1 MNKITLLL
9 LLITSIGFSQ
19 TNPIDFEPSGNGSSW
34 TWNVFEADTPAL
46 EFVANPNTTGN
57 TSATVAKITVKQ
69 GGAVYAGTN
78 TTGQGTFDLSE
89 ANSTVRIWV
98 YKTVISDIGIKFEQG
113 AASTGEIKVAN
124 TKINQWEEII
134 FDMSPK
140 IGEPE
145 STGITGLVVFPD
157 FDARTQDNIIFFDT
171 ITFSSKST
179 LPSVDPPSVSAP
191 SPSIAEADVL
201 SIYSNSYSTNQ
212 VANFNLNAFQGGG
225 TISEVD
231 IESSGNKTI
240 KIEGLTY
247 YGAQWDPVDVSL
259 SSSYRFVNLDYFA
272 TTSTAFNF
280 YLIDATAGIPGG
292 NAAEPKYV
300 VAASGGDETIV
311 QGEWKTISIPLEHFT
326 NYDSGTF
333 SYDLNDIIQWK
344 FDGNGTL
351 FIDNIYFS
359 VASSLSTSIYEL
371 QNISLYPNPTQ
382 NVLFISA
389 ERKIQKATIYNLLGK
404 VVKTILI
411 DNKSKSI
418 DISSLSS
425 GMYLIK
431 YTINS
436 KEGITKFI
444 KE

>member
-34 TWNVFEADTPAL
+34 TWNVFEADTPAI

-231 IESSGNKTI
+231 IESNGNKTI

-247 YGAQWDPVDVSL
+247 YGAQWDAVDVS
-259 SSSYRFVNLDYFA
+259 STTTYTSINLDYYA
-272 TTSTAFNF
+272 TTSTTFNF

-351 FIDNIYFS
+351 FIDNVYFS
-359 VASSLSTSIYEL
+359 VVNILSTSSYEL
-371 QNISLYPNPTQ
+371 QNISLYPNPAQ

-389 ERKIQKATIYNLLGK
+389 ERTIQKASIYNLLGK